1 MKIAPLAC
9 VPGSLQTLS
18 GVRIAHLTETDG
30 PGGAERVLSLLA
42 TELQSVGATSV
53 AFLPVRREG
62 WLEAELAPA
71 GVTVEYV
78 PLTRPFSPGYARAL
92 AAAFRRHRIELAH
105 SHEFTMAFYGA
116 WAARRAGIP
125 HVITMHGSRY
135 YAGRWRRRL
144 ALRAAVATSAGV
156 AAVSRPL
163 AASLC
168 SDLWLRHDR
177 ITVVPN
183 GVRSP
188 NGITAGLRAE
198 LGLGPADRLLLAVG
212 NLYPVKG
219 HHDLVV
225 AL

>member
-1 MKIAPLAC
+1 MVVGALERCSDTPVMRYEDCPPGLRARQPADPLR
-9 VPGSLQTLS
+9 G
-18 GVRIAHLTETDG
+18 AHRPPHG
-30 PGGAERVLSLLA
+30 NGWSGGAERVLSLLA
-42 TELQSVGATSV
+42 TELQSAGATSV

-62 WLEAELAPA
+62 GLEAELAPA

-78 PLTRPFSPGYARAL
+78 PLTRPVSPGYARAL

-156 AAVSRPL
+156 AAVSRPPPPPPL
-163 AASLC
+163 SPPRAPP
-168 SDLWLRHDR
+168 LRQ
-177 ITVVPN
+177 
-183 GVRSP
+183 
-188 NGITAGLRAE
+188 
-198 LGLGPADRLLLAVG
+198 
-212 NLYPVKG
+212 Y
-219 HHDLVV
+219 
-225 AL
+225 

>member
-1 MKIAPLAC
+1 MKIAPLGC

-42 TELQSVGATSV
+42 TELKSAGATSV

-156 AAVSRPL
+156 AAVLPPPPPPPL
-163 AASLC
+163 SPPRAPP
-168 SDLWLRHDR
+168 LRQ
-177 ITVVPN
+177 
-183 GVRSP
+183 
-188 NGITAGLRAE
+188 
-198 LGLGPADRLLLAVG
+198 
-212 NLYPVKG
+212 Y
-219 HHDLVV
+219 
-225 AL
+225 

>member
-1 MKIAPLAC
+1 MKIAPLGC

-42 TELQSVGATSV
+42 TELQSAGATSV

-78 PLTRPFSPGYARAL
+78 PLSRPFSPGYARAL

-105 SHEFTMAFYGA
+105 SHEFTMAIYGA

-135 YAGRWRRRL
+135 YAARLRRRL
-144 ALRAAVATSAGV
+144 ALRTAVALSGGV
-156 AAVSRPL
+156 TAVSQRL
-163 AASLC
+163 AGQLSR
-168 SDLWLRHDR
+168 DLWVAKTR
-177 ITVVPN
+177 IIAI
-183 GVRSP
+183 P
-188 NGITAGLRAE
+188 NGIRFASTPRSTLRDE
-198 LGLGPADRLLLAVG
+198 L
-212 NLYPVKG
+212 NLS
-219 HHDLVV
+219 
-225 AL
+225 